1 MINEEETKKKRL
13 LVFLIIF
20 AFIIILLSWW
30 LYLKIFPEKKVEM
43 DKNFLLELLNK
54 GGGAKESLKN
64 TLEEIKNLKLPVFSS
79 DQESIN
85 AETKKQKIGG
95 TVEET
100 LTNEEKNQLKTKIL
114 DYINQEK
121 K

>member
-1 MINEEETKKKRL
+1 MINEEEAKKKRL

-20 AFIIILLSWW
+20 TFLSILLSWW

-43 DKNFLLELLNK
+43 NKNFLLELLNK
-54 GGGAKESLKN
+54 GGGTKESLEN

-85 AETKKQKIGG
+85 AETKKQKTGG
-95 TVEET
+95 TAEET
-100 LTNEEKNQLKTKIL
+100 LTNGEKNQLKTKIL